1 MRVFFFFLSG
11 KEGGRRIWEGETVE
25 EEKLETVFDVVGPE
39 TGDYYGD
46 VPLGRRKW
54 KKAWT
59 SGCGRARVRRLRR
72 RRRAHQKAERSAS
85 SPSKPRLASLL
96 FQSTPST
103 YSY

>member
-1 MRVFFFFLSG
+1 MRVFFFFEW
-11 KEGGRRIWEGETVE
+11 EGGREEDLGRRDSGRGEAN
-25 EEKLETVFDVVGPE
+25 VVGPE